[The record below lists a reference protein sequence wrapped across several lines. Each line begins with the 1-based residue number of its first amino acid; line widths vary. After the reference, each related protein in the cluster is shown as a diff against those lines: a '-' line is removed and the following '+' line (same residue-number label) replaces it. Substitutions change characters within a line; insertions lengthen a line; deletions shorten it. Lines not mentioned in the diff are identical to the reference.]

1 MTPEQILNFWFDPN
15 SQSYWFHPGADF
27 DAEIRQRFHTIWQQ
41 AARAELSHWRSSLS
55 GRRAEIIL
63 LDQFSR
69 HLHRGSAQAFSQDG
83 MAVVLTQE
91 ALRQPG
97 IAALSVHERQFLLL
111 PLMHSESLWLH
122 QQARPLFQEWTTDKI
137 LALADSHR
145 AIIERFGRYPQRNA
159 LLGRP
164 STSAEIQYLLN
175 GGRLA

>member
-15 SQSYWFHPGADF
+15 SQSYWFHPSADF

-69 HLHRGSAQAFSQDG
+69 HLHRGSAQAFS
-83 MAVVLTQE
+83 
-91 ALRQPG
+91 QPG